1 MDADPPAKTSSL
13 SLLGAAALSLA
24 VLLSVS
30 LAGAFVV
37 GPLGTPTLEDV
48 DGGFGA
54 VNDTHTEFYGV
65 VTVDNPNP
73 VGTPAFETTYTVS
86 MNDVEVGSGAETVAV
101 EPGVTTERTSVTV
114 SHDRLVEWWI
124 SHLENG
130 ERTDVV
136 VDARVFGDSVGGIPA
151 VSETRTIETDLL
163 SAVNSTDRRPI
174 DVDAPIVGEQ
184 TLYVEETR
192 AQWGDVGDDRTEVD
206 LEVTVENPTP
216 VDAPVTRVG
225 YAVSTNGSVV
235 EEGDLEADVRLEAG
249 ESTEVDLT
257 VPVDHDL
264 LTRWWVS
271 HLENGERTDL
281 EIDLEVDVTAPTG
294 TTVSLEGLTYERT
307 IETDLW
313 GEGVE
318 ASRER
323 EAIS

>member
-1 MDADPPAKTSSL
+1 MDADPPERTASR

-37 GPLGTPTLEDV
+37 GPFGTPTLEAV
-48 DGGFGA
+48 DGEFSA

-73 VGTPAFETTYTVS
+73 VGTPALETTYTVS
-86 MNDVEVGSGAETVAV
+86 MNDLEVASGTENVSV
-101 EPGVTTERTSVTV
+101 EPGVTTERTSMTV
-114 SHDRLVEWWI
+114 NHDRLVEWWT

-130 ERTDVV
+130 ERTDVG
-136 VDARVFGDSVGGIPA
+136 VDVRVFGDTVGGVTA
-151 VSETRTIETDLL
+151 VTETRTIETDLL

-192 AQWGDVGDDRTEVD
+192 AQWGDVREDRTEVD
-206 LEVTVENPTP
+206 LEATVENPTP
-216 VDAPVTRVG
+216 VDTPVTRVG
-225 YAVSTNGSVV
+225 YTVSTNDNVV
-235 EEGDLEADVRLEAG
+235 GEGDLEEDFRLEAG
-249 ESTEVDLT
+249 ESTEVDL
-257 VPVDHDL
+257 PLSIDHDL

-281 EIDLEVDVTAPTG
+281 EVDLEVDVTAPTG
-294 TTVSLEGLTYERT
+294 TTVSLEGLKYERT
-307 IETDLW
+307 VETDLW
-313 GEGVE
+313 EDGEK
-318 ASRER
+318 AN
-323 EAIS
+323 